1 MIRRAFL
8 LLLAAAVAASAA
20 FGFAWLQHRNQAEFS
35 APRIVG
41 GPAPLPAAEVGLVLG
56 TGPYHYRSEDRVVHN
71 PTFVRR
77 LDAAAALW
85 RSGKVRYLLL
95 SGKREGGYDEP
106 TVMHAG
112 LVERGVRFVQIYSG
126 GLAHQRSW
134 DGPNDIEGNP
144 RQFAGETD
152 KPVAALLT
160 DMAASGLLDETLVV
174 MMGEMGRTPRINKDA
189 GRDHWSQCQTVILA
203 GGGIRRGAVV
213 GASDETASYPTT
225 QPYGIQ
231 DLLRTIFGLLGVDA
245 DRIYQ
250 TPVGRP
256 VQIVNGGHRIEEL
269 LA

>member
-1 MIRRAFL
+1 
-8 LLLAAAVAASAA
+8 
-20 FGFAWLQHRNQAEFS
+20 
-35 APRIVG
+35 
-41 GPAPLPAAEVGLVLG
+41 
-56 TGPYHYRSEDRVVHN
+56 
-71 PTFVRR
+71 
-77 LDAAAALW
+77 
-85 RSGKVRYLLL
+85 LL
-95 SGKREGGYDEP
+95 SDLDEQG
-106 TVMHAG
+106 M
-112 LVERGVRFVQIYSG
+112 
-126 GLAHQRSW
+126 
-134 DGPNDIEGNP
+134 
-144 RQFAGETD
+144 
-152 KPVAALLT
+152 
-160 DMAASGLLDETLVV
+160 LDETLVV